1 MRKLKYILLFV
12 ILIFGLNSC
21 LTTMVGWGICEEIG
35 CDSFRYKKTKINDYQ
50 GILVYFKNK
59 QNKGT
64 ENIYLEDLKKR
75 KKIKIKLKS
84 GSYITVP
91 QNFVLKDYDN
101 NTEYLLDTQKN
112 IGLNIRFLDKNND
125 SRKEFETYIKMFDG
139 TNNEYKTIYQQS
151 NIRKAVD
158 KELGIAYIIKKLSET
173 EYAVVDF
180 YKEPFP
186 INEIHKYV
194 IENL

>member
-1 MRKLKYILLFV
+1 M
-12 ILIFGLNSC
+12 
-21 LTTMVGWGICEEIG
+21 
-35 CDSFRYKKTKINDYQ
+35 
-50 GILVYFKNK
+50 
-59 QNKGT
+59 
-64 ENIYLEDLKKR
+64 
-75 KKIKIKLKS
+75 
-84 GSYITVP
+84 
-91 QNFVLKDYDN
+91 
-101 NTEYLLDTQKN
+101 DTQKN

-125 SRKEFETYIKMFDG
+125 NRKEFETYIKMFDG

-186 INEIHKYV
+186 INEIHKYMM
-194 IENL
+194 ENL